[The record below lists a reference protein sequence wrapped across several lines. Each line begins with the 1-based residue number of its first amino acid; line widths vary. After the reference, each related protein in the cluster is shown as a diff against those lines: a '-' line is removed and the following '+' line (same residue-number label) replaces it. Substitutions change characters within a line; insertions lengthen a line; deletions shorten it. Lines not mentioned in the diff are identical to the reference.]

1 MKQATVWGTVVQ
13 AQAATR
19 DIVRLRIA
27 VDGAPFLFSPGQHA
41 QLAFEGLPARPYV
54 LANRPGDPLLE
65 VHVQRV
71 PGGAASERIVDE
83 VRPGVRVRVKGPHG
97 NSLLRKPAGQPM
109 LMIAG
114 GWGLAAIQSVLLC
127 VLADP
132 DADAGPVHVYHGVS
146 QSRELYDA
154 AITAAGGGAVHYVP
168 VVVTPSV
175 EIACRHGWVH
185 EAVEA
190 DFPSLSGF
198 KVYVAGPA
206 RMVQHCVTSA
216 VRLGARPWDVQAD
229 SFDAVSDAHPMHQ
242 RPATRRLL
250 DGIREH
256 FG

>member
-13 AQAATR
+13 TQMAAR

-27 VDGAPFLFSPGQHA
+27 LHGAPFAFSPGQHA
-41 QLAFEGLPARPYV
+41 HLAFEGLPSRPYV

-71 PGGAASERIVDE
+71 PGGIASERIVDE
-83 VRPGVRVRVKGPHG
+83 VGTGTRVRVTGPYG
-97 NSLLRKPAGQPM
+97 PSLLRKPAGQPM

-114 GWGLAAIQSVLLC
+114 GWGLAAIQSVLLA

-132 DADAGPVHVYHGVS
+132 DADAGPVHVYHGVPEA
-146 QSRELYDA
+146 RELYDS

-168 VVVTPSV
+168 VVATPSV
-175 EIACRHGWVH
+175 ETTCRHGWVH
-185 EAVEA
+185 EAVES

-206 RMVQHCVTSA
+206 PMVQHCVTMA

-229 SFDAVSDAHPMHQ
+229 AFEDAADAHARAL
-242 RPATRRLL
+242 RPPPARRLL
-250 DGIREH
+250 GAILER
-256 FG
+256 F